1 MNNAR
6 RKEISSIIEQ
16 VEELKDKLENIL
28 ADEDEYRDNMPENL
42 WGSERYEK
50 SEEASQNLEL
60 AISSLE
66 EVIDYLEENIQEED
80 LK

>member
-6 RKEISSIIEQ
+6 RKEITSIIEQ

-42 WGSERYEK
+42 WGSEQYET
-50 SEEASQNLEL
+50 SENASENLENV
-60 AISSLE
+60 ISSLGE
-66 EVIDYLEENIQEED
+66 AVEYLEESTE
-80 LK
+80 

>member
-1 MNNAR
+1 MREKVN
-6 RKEISSIIEQ
+6 IIEQ
-16 VEELKDKLENIL
+16 IVDLKNNLENIQQ
-28 ADEDEYRDNMPENL
+28 DEDDYRDNMPENL

-66 EVIDYLEENIQEED
+66 EVIDYLEESIQ
-80 LK
+80 

>member
-42 WGSERYEK
+42 WGSERYET
-50 SEEASQNLEL
+50 SENASENLEYV
-60 AISSLE
+60 ISSFDE
-66 EVIDYLEENIQEED
+66 AVKYLEESTQWVI
-80 LK
+80 